1 MIISLSINAIKS
13 EVLAQTA
20 LRSHLR
26 DYYPPMLEDEH
37 ADKLPNLARGIFA
50 QVCLSIAPALRNCN
64 VGEESDI
71 LQLELDDN
79 LPCNAIALRLLI
91 EHAISSKMLAE
102 IYAGTDNEA
111 SAVFEQDYTAGMR
124 CLRQSIQIPYSPSIQ
139 IIPHAM

>member
-37 ADKLPNLARGIFA
+37 AEKLPNLARGIFA

-79 LPCNAIALRLLI
+79 LPCNVIALRLLI
-91 EHAISSKMLAE
+91 EHAISSKLLAE

-111 SAVFEQDYTAGMR
+111 SEVFEQDYTAGMR

>member
-26 DYYPPMLEDEH
+26 DYYPPILEDEH
-37 ADKLPNLARGIFA
+37 AEKLPQLARGIFA

-91 EHAISSKMLAE
+91 EHAVSSKMLTE
-102 IYAGTDNEA
+102 IYAGTDSEA
-111 SAVFEQDYTAGMR
+111 SAIFEQSYSTDIQH
-124 CLRQSIQIPYSPSIQ
+124 LRKSVQIPYSPSAQ
-139 IIPHAM
+139 IIPHVM

>member
-1 MIISLSINAIKS
+1 
-13 EVLAQTA
+13 
-20 LRSHLR
+20 
-26 DYYPPMLEDEH
+26 MLEDEH

-91 EHAISSKMLAE
+91 EHAISSKMLTE
-102 IYAGTDNEA
+102 IYAGTDSEA
-111 SAVFEQDYTAGMR
+111 SATFEQDYATSIR
-124 CLRQSIQIPYSPSIQ
+124 CLQQNVQIPYSPSIQ
-139 IIPHAM
+139 IIPHAI